1 MHLYPI
7 IGLWVTCLL
16 ISSAVIAGDWPE
28 SVDNCMRCHQHDLTL
43 QDIFQTAHAVM
54 ADPRTGAAELGCA
67 VCHGPS
73 EAHQRLP
80 APAGGSP
87 ADIAFSG
94 PHAATVDDRNQAC
107 LSCHAGNEMMHWHTG
122 THAFEELSCTTC
134 HQIHTHHDPAM
145 DRRAQADHCTA
156 CHQDVRAEIHRP
168 FRHPVLEGQLVCTDC
183 HNPHGSTTPGDLT
196 AATLNETCYGCHAE
210 KRGPFL
216 WEHPPAREDCLQ
228 CHQPHGSV
236 HRDLLTH
243 RTPFLCQQCH
253 MAQFHPSVA
262 LSGTGLP
269 GESTPSGSSS
279 MLGRDCM
286 NCHTQVH
293 GSNHPS
299 GVGQTR

>member
-1 MHLYPI
+1 MRALTA
-7 IGLWVTCLL
+7 VAAL
-16 ISSAVIAGDWPE
+16 ILVSTGNAADWPE
-28 SVDNCMRCHQHDLTL
+28 SAENCMRCHQRDLAL
-43 QDIFQTAHAVM
+43 QDIFQTAHAVT

-67 VCHGPS
+67 ACHGSS

-80 APAGGSP
+80 SPAGGAS

-94 PHAATVDDRNQAC
+94 EHAASVEDQNRVC
-107 LSCHAGNEMMHWHTG
+107 LNCHAGGGMMHWHTG
-122 THAFEELSCTTC
+122 THAFEELTCTTC
-134 HQIHTHHDPAM
+134 HRIHAPRDPAL
-145 DRRAQADHCTA
+145 DRYAQVENCTA
-156 CHQDVRAEIHRP
+156 CHRDVRADIHRP
-168 FRHPVLEGQLVCTDC
+168 FRHPVIEGQLACTDC
-183 HNPHGSTTPGDLT
+183 HNPHGTATPGDLV
-196 AATLNETCYGCHAE
+196 AVTLNETCYECHAE

-228 CHQPHGSV
+228 CHRPHGSV

-253 MAQFHPSVA
+253 MAQFHPSAA

-269 GESTPSGSSS
+269 GDSIPSGSTS

-286 NCHTQVH
+286 NCHTNVH